1 MGSNL
6 HFLSDRVARFRGW
19 TNQELAE
26 LYRVEHA
33 LTQANIGM
41 ETDQGITDEGDPWF
55 VFCRLD
61 GSVLVHITRSDGAYQ
76 LYSPVLA
83 KSLSGPSFAA
93 LTKAFVGTVP
103 VSSRSVTEGGVTI
116 HPGAFLGLLIAA
128 IFFSCDI
135 RSTGSP
141 RTEVG
146 NSADE
151 SHAMQGHANPAAKAG
166 LVQAVIDHF
175 TSAVDWLSGFP
186 AEQAAADWLLVGR
199 VVISAAMAVL
209 IGSDN
214 VETATPAAPA
224 AVPGSAS
231 TMTDSV
237 ADHPAA
243 TYHRLDVTLLDDGSN
258 VSAGRMQ
265 GPVALSHDTRIE
277 TDANYVATP
286 AFDMMSEPAL
296 GKSSEAAS
304 DAQAEAWGIKAIP
317 EIGLQSAAKSSTAVT
332 GETLVA
338 AFNAAQSD
346 QLDIVLSGPSR
357 SIDIDGSLTLREL
370 VLSGDGE
377 LKVSGITSIDPL
389 SIYVTSGSHQD
400 LFLSYQAVAPES
412 SVTQTVTLGGAD
424 TESLVEA
431 PNARS
436 TTIALTVDS
445 EGSHAN
451 ALNLSDAASSG
462 NGTFD
467 IRIVGA
473 QDLTLNESVVSFT
486 SSKFDA
492 SELTGNLTVG
502 IDFGANA
509 NISVN
514 YLTLGPSNF
523 IVHENDSVA
532 LVNLADNS
540 EIALGTSLDNVI
552 LTSASN
558 SGLGSVSLELNSSSP
573 DAIDI
578 HIINA
583 AGLASLSID
592 SNGVGPGNVNKVQG
606 LIDTDLST
614 LTVSG
619 DAALT
624 LASIYGI
631 GAADGQNVTVDAHA
645 LSAPFTLNVSGIDDV
660 SAGGR
665 QITIIGG
672 SGGSVLTNMV
682 AGEQTVFTGGAGI
695 NTFNIGAGAVQDSI
709 TDLKATDTV
718 NVGSVGFTDS
728 FVNGLTMNSAD
739 RAAVD
744 SQNSLVDAA
753 LSASKLLGD
762 GSAHQAVLF
771 SYQGNEYVFVNGAG
785 SNGFDD
791 SRDAIVKV
799 VGLTASI
806 DLAGAFH
813 SG

>member
-6 HFLSDRVARFRGW
+6 HFLSDRVVRFRGW

-26 LYRVEHA
+26 LRRVEHA

-61 GSVLVHITRSDGAYQ
+61 GSVLVHIARSDGAYH

-103 VSSRSVTEGGVTI
+103 VSSRSATEGGVTI

-128 IFFSCDI
+128 IFFSCDLW
-135 RSTGSP
+135 STGSP

-146 NSADE
+146 NSADQP
-151 SHAMQGHANPAAKAG
+151 HAMPVHANPVGKAG
-166 LVQAVIDHF
+166 LAQAVIDHF

-186 AEQAAADWLLVGR
+186 VEQVAADWLLVGR
-199 VVISAAMAVL
+199 IVISAAMAVL
-209 IGSDN
+209 VGSDN
-214 VETATPAAPA
+214 VETTTPA
-224 AVPGSAS
+224 AVPGSDL
-231 TMTDSV
+231 TTTESV
-237 ADHPAA
+237 ADDPGA

-258 VSAGRMQ
+258 VSAGRM
-265 GPVALSHDTRIE
+265 TRIE
-277 TDANYVATP
+277 TDANYVATS
-286 AFDMMSEPAL
+286 AFDMVSEPL
-296 GKSSEAAS
+296 GKSSYAAS
-304 DAQAEAWGIKAIP
+304 DAQGEATA
-317 EIGLQSAAKSSTAVT
+317 EIGLQAASAISSTANT

-338 AFNAAQSD
+338 TINAAESD
-346 QLDIVLSGPSR
+346 QLDIVLSGQSR
-357 SIDIDGSLTLREL
+357 SIDIGAFLAVREL

-377 LKVSGITSIDPL
+377 LNIGGIPSIDPVA
-389 SIYVTSGSHQD
+389 IYVMSGSHQD
-400 LFLSYQAVAPES
+400 LFLSYQAVTPGS
-412 SVTQTVTLGGAD
+412 SIKQTVTLGGAD
-424 TESLVEA
+424 NESLAEA

-436 TTIALTVDS
+436 TTIALTVDT

-451 ALNLSDAASSG
+451 TLNLSDIPSDAASSG
-462 NGTFD
+462 NATFD
-467 IRIVGA
+467 IRIVGT
-473 QDLTLNESVVSFT
+473 QDLTLNESIVSFK
-486 SSKFDA
+486 SSNLDA
-492 SELTGNLTVG
+492 SELAGNLTVG

-509 NISVN
+509 EMSLN

-523 IVHENDSVA
+523 VVHENDSVA
-532 LVNLADNS
+532 LVNLADKLK
-540 EIALGTSLDNVI
+540 IAFGTSLDNVI

-558 SGLGSVSLELNSSSP
+558 SGLGSVALDMNSSSP

-583 AGLASLSID
+583 MGLASLSIN
-592 SNGVGPGNVNKVQG
+592 SNGIDPGNVNKVQG
-606 LIDTDLST
+606 LIDADLST

-624 LASIYGI
+624 VASIYGI
-631 GAADGQNVTVDAHA
+631 GATDGQNITVDAHA
-645 LSAPFTLNVSGIDDV
+645 LSAQFTLNVSGINDV

-665 QITIIGG
+665 QIMIIGG

-682 AGEQTVFTGGAGI
+682 AGEQTVFAGGAGI
-695 NTFNIGAGAVQDSI
+695 NTFNIGAGAVKDTI
-709 TDLKATDTV
+709 ADLKATDTV

-728 FVNGLTMNSAD
+728 FVNGLAMNSAD

-744 SQNSLVDAA
+744 SQNSLVGAA

-762 GSAHQAVLF
+762 GSTHQAVLF

-791 SRDAIVKV
+791 SDAIVKV
-799 VGLTASI
+799 VGLSASI
-806 DLAGAFH
+806 DLAGVFH
-813 SG
+813 SS